1 MRVSVALASYN
12 GENFIQEQ
20 LLSIINQSHI
30 PDEIVISDDSSND
43 QTIAIIKE
51 LLKDSPVQF
60 KILENNIN
68 LGLNKNFSNAVKHCS
83 GEIIFLADQDDLW
96 LENKIEKMLP
106 FFNTNNIQVVIC
118 DGHYLEY
125 GLKSDTSIIGK
136 AMAGGRSIEA
146 HCAGSCTA
154 IRKEFIDLI
163 LPYNNQDVQYDI
175 HIHHWANLLEAKKI
189 LQESLQLWRIHGGNA
204 TLGMDLSSS
213 KKMGKFEMLKTLRIS
228 NTSKHYLK
236 NFKKFSEDREKFK
249 ELYRNKKLN
258 FLQKEEHYYDKKLSD
273 LILAFKIRAKI
284 RKSTFLIRVFLIMKM
299 ISKNYYFNI
308 FHGYKSILKDIL
320 VREK

>member
-12 GENFIQEQ
+12 GEKFIQEQ

-60 KILENNIN
+60 KILENKIN

-125 GLKSDTSIIGK
+125 DLKSDTSIIGK
-136 AMAGGRSIEA
+136 AIASGRSIEA

-154 IRKEFIDLI
+154 IRKEFLDLI

-189 LQESLQLWRIHGGNA
+189 LKESLQLWRIHGGNA

-236 NFKKFSEDREKFK
+236 NFKKFSEDRENFK